1 MAINRIKERIKRGG
15 HSVPEDDVKRRF
27 QRSGNNFLMI
37 YRHLVDRWVMYYN
50 GNERLLFVAEG
61 LSDKITIQEDEIYS
75 LFVKGAAGERG
86 K

>member
-15 HSVPEDDVKRRF
+15 HSVPDDDVKRRF

-50 GNERLLFVAEG
+50 GNERLIFVAEG
-61 LSDKITIQEDEIYS
+61 LSDKITVQTP
-75 LFVKGAAGERG
+75 A
-86 K
+86 